1 MTSFVDLD
9 IENYKLNDILNL
21 FKVPMDFNENDLKS
35 AKKKTLMMHPD
46 KSKLPKEYFLFYSK
60 AYKKLFHIYKFRN
73 SSSNYDFD
81 IEYEDVV
88 KEYQEANELNRENK
102 KNSKEFNKWFNK
114 TFEELKD
121 NETDGY
127 SDWLKEESNELY
139 DKLKASKNERE
150 KQEIIE
156 EKKKHSRELT
166 LYKETEEL
174 NASFFYGA
182 SNLSKNKP
190 DNYSNGE
197 IFSKN
202 PYEDVKNA
210 YENSLVGVTQEDY
223 TDREKF
229 KNVFELQGHR
239 KRNEVVMDDS
249 LKKQQERFL
258 ERKKKLESESA
269 TNVGWELANEIE
281 ESQRKNDEFMSK
293 FSLLKYN

>member
-21 FKVPMDFNENDLKS
+21 FKVPMDFDEDDLKM

-46 KSKLPKEYFLFYSK
+46 KSKLSKEYFLFYSK
-60 AYKKLFHIYKFRN
+60 AYKKLYHIYKFRN
-73 SSSNYDFD
+73 SSSNSDFD

-88 KEYQEANELNRENK
+88 KEYEEARDV
-102 KNSKEFNKWFNK
+102 KNSKDTKDFNKWFNK

-121 NETDGY
+121 NDTDGY

-139 DKLKASKNERE
+139 DKLKESKNERE

-156 EKKKHSRELT
+156 ERKKHSRELT

-174 NASFFYGA
+174 NASFSYGA
-182 SNLSKNKP
+182 SNLSKSKP
-190 DNYSNGE
+190 DNYSNNE

-202 PYEDVKNA
+202 PYEDVKYA
-210 YENSLVGVTQEDY
+210 YENSLVGVTQDDY
-223 TDREKF
+223 TEKEKF

-239 KRNEVVMDDS
+239 KENEVVMNDS

-258 ERKKKLESESA
+258 ERKKKIESESA

-281 ESQRKNDEFMSK
+281 ESQRKNDKFMSK